1 MLRPYLL
8 QMIITRIIIHAPP
21 TRQRHEFDM
30 TRKIPASTPA
40 PHLSQPAGSATKSL
54 ESRDLMQGRSQI
66 EIVHRGEIYRLRITR
81 QGKLILTK

>member
-1 MLRPYLL
+1 
-8 QMIITRIIIHAPP
+8 
-21 TRQRHEFDM
+21 M

-40 PHLSQPAGSATKSL
+40 QHLSQLAGSPSRTL